1 MEPFP
6 IRMILISMYK
16 EMEILAITTV
26 SYVAIV
32 KHSLVWLKT
41 MLSQNTFQT
50 HLCINVLSVT
60 KALEQIR
67 PS

>member
-26 SYVAIV
+26 SYVTIV

-50 HLCINVLSVT
+50 PLCINVLSVT